1 MKYKKQKK
9 RTKKPLNGTKTKCHR
24 DPHFLL
30 QFKISST
37 NKRRVSEWA
46 DERTRSNGL
55 LSFHGVHSNSA
66 CDARHCFRICIR
78 ICFSMPINRKLYF
91 NFKVVTNATKNEY
104 KRTYREIE
112 SERSKKKKIEENFQI
127 ERNKCACHLS
137 VSPSVR
143 PSIRS
148 SVGLYTLHQ
157 PNVQAKRRFT
167 FQMWVSHM
175 RAEPPP
181 NSECLRTIYALCCY
195 HTLHS
200 PTRM

>member
-1 MKYKKQKK
+1 MKYKKRKK
-9 RTKKPLNGTKTKCHR
+9 RTKKPLNETKTKCHR

-46 DERTRSNGL
+46 DERTRSNVL
-55 LSFHGVHSNSA
+55 LSFNGVHSNSA

-112 SERSKKKKIEENFQI
+112 RDRKKKIEENFQI
-127 ERNKCACHLS
+127 ERNKCACRLS
-137 VSPSVR
+137 VSPSIHPFV
-143 PSIRS
+143 SRS
-148 SVGLYTLHQ
+148 VYTTSAKCSSKTTFHV
-157 PNVQAKRRFT
+157 PNVGQ
-167 FQMWVSHM
+167 S
-175 RAEPPP
+175 
-181 NSECLRTIYALCCY
+181 YA
-195 HTLHS
+195 S
-200 PTRM
+200 GASS

>member
-37 NKRRVSEWA
+37 NKRLVSEWA
-46 DERTRSNGL
+46 DERTRSNGW

-112 SERSKKKKIEENFQI
+112 REREIEKKKIEENFQI
-127 ERNKCACHLS
+127 ERNKCACRLS
-137 VSPSVR
+137 VSPFVR
-143 PSIRS
+143 PSIHPFVSRS
-148 SVGLYTLHQ
+148 VYTTSAKCWSKTAFHV
-157 PNVQAKRRFT
+157 PNVGQ
-167 FQMWVSHM
+167 S
-175 RAEPPP
+175 
-181 NSECLRTIYALCCY
+181 YA
-195 HTLHS
+195 S
-200 PTRM
+200 GASS